1 MSANHLMEPH
11 VASVQKGFELLA
23 IAATFLSAVQAQV
36 MTISINTP
44 PEAQTTAIRLINAF
58 FLMGLVLDIISAFL
72 AFLTYRWLQR
82 LSHEESVYLE
92 EVFEAPITSLKDE
105 EEAPGVD
112 DEECTTDATNS
123 NSSSI
128 EGWIVSWSA
137 LSLFIPMLFLILGV
151 SSMAVGIQIFIW
163 TQQKLMVAILVTI
176 AYVTVIPFII
186 GLFII
191 GKDRERRRKIIR
203 NLGKKRGDW

>member
-44 PEAQTTAIRLINAF
+44 SEAQTTAICLINAF
-58 FLMGLVLDIISAFL
+58 FLIGLVLDIISAFL
-72 AFLTYRWLQR
+72 AFLKYRWLQR

-112 DEECTTDATNS
+112 EECTTDATRS
-123 NSSSI
+123 NSSLI

-163 TQQKLMVAILVTI
+163 TQQKLMVAILVTLT
-176 AYVTVIPFII
+176 YVTVIPFII

-203 NLGKKRGDW
+203 NLGKRRGDW